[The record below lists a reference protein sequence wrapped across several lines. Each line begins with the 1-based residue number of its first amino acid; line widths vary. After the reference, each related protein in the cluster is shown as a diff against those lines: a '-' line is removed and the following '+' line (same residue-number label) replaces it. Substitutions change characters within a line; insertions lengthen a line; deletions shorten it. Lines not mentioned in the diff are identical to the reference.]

1 MARSGMGALSAGEG
15 LALFDS
21 ALASDDSDAVLLPLH
36 VEGSL
41 LTGQADLDQVPGL
54 LRGLVPP
61 ASRSAEASQADP
73 AAVLK
78 ERLAVAASEA
88 DQNAIVLDLVLPHV
102 AAVLGYGSPGSI
114 KAKREFQELGFDSL
128 TAIELRN
135 RLTAATGQ
143 RLSATLIFDYP
154 TPALLADHLRLQI
167 IRDGVSPAARALDE
181 IGKLERL
188 VRNVDDGDGARADL
202 AIRVRALLAALEG
215 SQDRATADGDLETA
229 TAENIFE
236 LLDQELGE
244 A

>member
-1 MARSGMGALSAGEG
+1 M
-15 LALFDS
+15 
-21 ALASDDSDAVLLPLH
+21 
-36 VEGSL
+36 
-41 LTGQADLDQVPGL
+41 
-54 LRGLVPP
+54 
-61 ASRSAEASQADP
+61 
-73 AAVLK
+73 LK
-78 ERLAVAASEA
+78 ERLAVAVSEA
-88 DQNAIVLDLVLPHV
+88 DQNAIVLALVIPHV
-102 AAVLGYGSPGSI
+102 AAVLGYGSTAPI

-167 IRDGVSPAARALDE
+167 TRDGVSPAARALDE
-181 IGKLERL
+181 LGKLERL

-215 SQDRATADGDLETA
+215 SQDQAAADGDLETA